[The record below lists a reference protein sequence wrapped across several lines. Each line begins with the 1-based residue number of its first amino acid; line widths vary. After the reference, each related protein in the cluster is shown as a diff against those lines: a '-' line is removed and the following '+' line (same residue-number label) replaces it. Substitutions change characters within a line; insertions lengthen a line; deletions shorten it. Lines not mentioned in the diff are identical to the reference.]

1 MSLNPRDVVIVDFGR
16 TPMGR
21 SKGGMHRNTRAETM
35 SAHLI
40 SKLLERNPKVD
51 PAEVEDVIW
60 GCVNQT
66 LEQGWNIARMAS
78 LMTQIPHTSAA
89 QTVSRLCGS
98 SMSALHTAAQAIQT
112 GNGDVFVI
120 GGVEHMGH
128 VGMMHGVDP
137 NPHLSLYAAKAS
149 GMMGLTAEMLGKMHG
164 ISREAQDKFGAR
176 SHQLAWKATQEG
188 KFKDEIIP
196 MEGYDENGFL
206 KVFDFDETIRP
217 ETTVE
222 TLAQLKPAF
231 NPKGGTV
238 TAGTSSQIT
247 DGASCMIV
255 MSAQRAQDLGIQPM
269 AVIRSMAVAGV
280 DPAIMGYG
288 PVPSTNKALKRA
300 GLTIADIDFVELNEA
315 FAAQALPVLK
325 DLKLLDKM
333 DEKVNLHGGAIA
345 LGHPFGCS
353 GARISGTLLNVMKQN
368 GGTLWRV
375 HHVRGPGTGYHHRL
389 RARLSVRRRG
399 SRGLVPR
406 LSFFSVSRFRLH
418 RANDAPGARV
428 CLLCDPCLYRAVVC
442 RHCAVV
448 FRFSR
453 QGKEHGPAGWA
464 LSSLQGT
471 ELPGPGC
478 RAAFGDGRGAG
489 DLPGAVR
496 RIRSLGAS
504 AGDVHRGRG
513 GRWRVGA
520 ALRPGESRG
529 RSPGLAESSGGKT
542 ALDLGSFATIYS
554 GAALSLPSL
563 YSSFRRRNLPIH
575 G

>member
-1 MSLNPRDVVIVDFGR
+1 MSLNPRDAVIVDFGR

-21 SKGGMHRNTRAETM
+21 SKGGMHRNTRAENM
-35 SAHLI
+35 SAQLI
-40 SKLLERNPKVD
+40 SGVLARNPKLN

-78 LMTQIPHTSAA
+78 LMTQIPHSSAG

-98 SMSALHTAAQAIQT
+98 SMSALHTAVQAIQT
-112 GNGDVFVI
+112 SNGDVFVI

-164 ISREAQDKFGAR
+164 ITREQQDAFGER
-176 SHQLAWKATQEG
+176 SHRLAHKATVEG

-196 MEGYDENGFL
+196 MQGHDETGFL
-206 KVFDFDETIRP
+206 KIFDYDETIRP
-217 ETTVE
+217 ETTIE
-222 TLAQLKPAF
+222 SLATLKPAF

-269 AVIRSMAVAGV
+269 AVVRAMAVAGV

-288 PVPSTNKALKRA
+288 PVPSTQKALKRA
-300 GLTIADIDFVELNEA
+300 GLSMDDIDFVELNEA

-333 DEKVNLHGGAIA
+333 EQKVNLNGGAIA

-368 GGTLWRV
+368 DGALGVSTMCV
-375 HHVRGPGTGYHHRL
+375 
-389 RARLSVRRRG
+389 
-399 SRGLVPR
+399 GL
-406 LSFFSVSRFRLH
+406 
-418 RANDAPGARV
+418 GQGITT
-428 CLLCDPCLYRAVVC
+428 
-442 RHCAVV
+442 V
-448 FRFSR
+448 F
-453 QGKEHGPAGWA
+453 E
-464 LSSLQGT
+464 
-471 ELPGPGC
+471 
-478 RAAFGDGRGAG
+478 
-489 DLPGAVR
+489 
-496 RIRSLGAS
+496 RI
-504 AGDVHRGRG
+504 
-513 GRWRVGA
+513 
-520 ALRPGESRG
+520 
-529 RSPGLAESSGGKT
+529 
-542 ALDLGSFATIYS
+542 
-554 GAALSLPSL
+554 
-563 YSSFRRRNLPIH
+563 
-575 G
+575 